1 MEPRIGELLV
11 RGGIVTREQLNQALE
26 KEKSNGSKVIQ
37 ELVLL
42 GFTTEDQ
49 LTDFLAKQFSIEKVR
64 LDGAEIQIS
73 EKVFNLV
80 PAEFIQ
86 KHQVIPLELLGSTLT
101 VGMSDPT
108 NLVAINEV
116 KFITGYGVKVVL
128 ATSSEIK
135 KLLERRFG
143 AVSFS
148 YDEVLK
154 KFGDGEMEVI
164 RDEEEIDL
172 QQLQQSTLE
181 APVVTLVNAIFS
193 DAARRGASDIHI
205 EPYEKVFR
213 VRFRVDGV
221 LHEIM
226 TPPMKLKNAM
236 ISRLKVMA
244 NLDIAERRLT
254 QDGRIKLKMG
264 GGKEL
269 DIRVSVLPT
278 LFGEKIVMRLLD
290 KSALQLDMTKLGFE
304 PDDLK
309 NFKDAIYK
317 PYGMILI
324 TGPTGSG
331 KSTTLY
337 SALSDLNKPDVNIST
352 AEDPVEYNL
361 LGINQ
366 VQVRDEIG
374 LNFAACLRSFLR
386 QDPDIIMVG
395 EIRDLETAQ
404 IAVKAALTGHL
415 VLSTLHTNDAPST
428 IDRLINMGVEPFLL
442 TSSINLIVA
451 QRLVRKICS
460 NCKAP
465 VEVSPEVLTNIGVDP
480 AEVAAGFSTFRG
492 KGCAVCNHTGYKG
505 RVAIYEVMVIHE
517 AVMEMILR
525 GASAADLKREAV
537 KLKMSTLRMS
547 AIKKVREGFTSIEE
561 TARVTD
567 SDKGFGS
574 VFSLGV

>member
-11 RGGIVTREQLNQALE
+11 RGGIVTREQLNEALE
-26 KEKSNGSKVIQ
+26 KEKSNGSHVVQ
-37 ELVLL
+37 ELVRL

-49 LTDFLAKQFSIEKVR
+49 LTQFLAKQFGIEKVE
-64 LDGAEIQIS
+64 LANIEIS
-73 EKVFNLV
+73 ESVFNLV
-80 PAEFIQ
+80 PSDLIQ
-86 KHQVIPLELLGSTLT
+86 KHQIIPLKLAGSTLT
-101 VGMSDPT
+101 VVMTDPT
-108 NLVAINEV
+108 NLIAINEV
-116 KFITGYGVKVVL
+116 KFITGYGVKVAL
-128 ATSSEIK
+128 ASASEIK
-135 KLLERRFG
+135 RLLEKRFG
-143 AVSFS
+143 TVS

-154 KFGDGEMEVI
+154 KFGGNDAMEVI
-164 RDEEEIDL
+164 RDEEEVNL
-172 QQLQQSTLE
+172 QELQEATNE
-181 APVVTLVNAIFS
+181 APVVTLVNAVLA
-193 DAARRGASDIHI
+193 DAAKRRASDIHI

-213 VRFRVDGV
+213 IRFRVDGV

-226 TPPMKLKNAM
+226 TPPQKLKNAL

-264 GGKEL
+264 GGQEL

-290 KSALQLDMTKLGFE
+290 KSNLQLDMAKLGFD
-304 PDDLK
+304 PQALK
-309 NFKDAIYK
+309 GFQEAIYK

-337 SALSDLNKPDVNIST
+337 SALSELNKPDVNIST

-361 LGINQ
+361 MGINQ

-404 IAVKAALTGHL
+404 IGVKAALTGHL

-428 IDRLINMGVEPFLL
+428 VDRLINMGLEPFLL

-451 QRLVRKICS
+451 QRLVRKICTG
-460 NCKAP
+460 CKAP
-465 VEVSPEVLTNIGVDP
+465 VEISHEALMNIGVDP
-480 AEVAAGFSTFRG
+480 AEVNMGFPTFRG
-492 KGCAVCNHTGYKG
+492 QGCSNCNQTGYKG
-505 RVAIYEVMVIHE
+505 RIALYEVMVMYE
-517 AVMEMILR
+517 GLKELVLR
-525 GASAADLKREAV
+525 EASAADLKREAV
-537 KLKMSTLRMS
+537 KLGMSTLRMS
-547 AIKKVREGFTSIEE
+547 AIKKMREGMTTIEE
-561 TARVTD
+561 TVRVTD

-574 VFSLGV
+574 VFSLGM

>member
-11 RGGIVTREQLNQALE
+11 RGGIVTREQLNEALE
-26 KEKSNGSKVIQ
+26 KEKSNGSNVVQ
-37 ELVLL
+37 ELVRL

-49 LTDFLAKQFSIEKVR
+49 LTQFLAKQFGIEKVE
-64 LDGAEIQIS
+64 LGNVEIS
-73 EKVFNLV
+73 DSVFNLV
-80 PAEFIQ
+80 PSDLIQ
-86 KHQVIPLELLGSTLT
+86 KHQIIPLKLAGSTLT
-101 VGMSDPT
+101 VVMTDPT
-108 NLVAINEV
+108 NLIAINEV
-116 KFITGYGVKVVL
+116 KFITGYGVKVAL
-128 ATSSEIK
+128 ASASEIK
-135 KLLERRFG
+135 RLLEKRFG
-143 AVSFS
+143 TVS

-154 KFGDGEMEVI
+154 KFGGNDAMEVI
-164 RDEEEIDL
+164 RDEEEVNL
-172 QQLQQSTLE
+172 QELQEATNE
-181 APVVTLVNAIFS
+181 APVVTLVNAVLA
-193 DAARRGASDIHI
+193 DAAKRRASDIHI

-213 VRFRVDGV
+213 IRFRVDGV

-226 TPPMKLKNAM
+226 TPPQKLKNAL

-264 GGKEL
+264 GGQEL

-290 KSALQLDMTKLGFE
+290 KSNLQLDMAKLGFD
-304 PDDLK
+304 PQALK
-309 NFKDAIYK
+309 GFQEAIYK

-337 SALSDLNKPDVNIST
+337 SALSELNKPDVNIST

-361 LGINQ
+361 MGINQ

-374 LNFAACLRSFLR
+374 LNFSACLRSFLR

-404 IAVKAALTGHL
+404 IGVKAALTGHL

-428 IDRLINMGVEPFLL
+428 VDRLINMGLEPFLL

-451 QRLVRKICS
+451 QRLVRKICTG
-460 NCKAP
+460 CKAP
-465 VEVSPEVLTNIGVDP
+465 VEISHEALMNIGVDP
-480 AEVAAGFSTFRG
+480 AEVNMGFPTFRG
-492 KGCAVCNHTGYKG
+492 QGCSNCNQTGYKG
-505 RVAIYEVMVIHE
+505 RIALYEVMVMHE
-517 AVMEMILR
+517 GLKELVLR
-525 GASAADLKREAV
+525 EASAADLKREAV
-537 KLKMSTLRMS
+537 KLGMSTLRMS
-547 AIKKVREGFTSIEE
+547 AIKKMREGMTTIEE
-561 TARVTD
+561 TVRVTD

-574 VFSLGV
+574 VFSLGM